1 MPNQKVNC
9 AAGTREAGLDHAYLS
24 ASASHRWLA
33 CPPSAKLCANIA
45 EQTSEYAQQGTD
57 CHELCAYLV
66 EKALGRN
73 AADPTENLT
82 FYDAEMQN
90 CAEEYRN
97 YVLEQ
102 IEAAR
107 EFCKDPQIM
116 IEQRLDFSRWVENG
130 FGTGD
135 CVIVA
140 DELLQIIDYKHG
152 LGVLVSAGD
161 DEHGGNSQMM
171 CYALGALELFDG
183 IYDINQVKMTIFQP
197 RRENIS
203 TYTISKEQLLKW
215 ADEILAPTAQL
226 AYVGEGEFHA
236 GDHCRFCKV
245 KATCRKRAEYNLE
258 LAKYDFKMP
267 ATLDNTEIAAILP
280 RIDEMISWGN
290 DIKEYA
296 LKQAQSG
303 VHFDG
308 WKMVEG
314 RSNRKFTDEAAVAS
328 KVKDAGYDPYEKKL
342 LGITA
347 MSTLLGKKKFEELL
361 GELIYK
367 PPGKPT
373 LVPESDKR
381 PAMNTAY
388 EEFNE

>member
-1 MPNQKVNC
+1 MPK
-9 AAGTREAGLDHAYLS
+9 HAYLS

-33 CPPSAKLCANIA
+33 CPPSAKLCANIPDQA
-45 EQTSEYAQQGTD
+45 SEYAQQGTD

-66 EKALGRN
+66 EKALGREVI
-73 AADPTENLT
+73 DPTENLT
-82 FYDAEMQN
+82 YYDAEMQN

-102 IEAAR
+102 IEAAK
-107 EFCKDPQIM
+107 EFCKDPQVM

-140 DELLQIIDYKHG
+140 DEVLQIIDYKHG

-171 CYALGALELFDG
+171 CYALGALEVFGD
-183 IYDINQVKMTIFQP
+183 IYDINQIKMTIFQP

-203 TYTISKEQLLKW
+203 TYTISRDNLLKW
-215 ADEILAPTAQL
+215 ANEVLAPTAQL
-226 AYVGEGEFHA
+226 AYVGEGEFKA
-236 GDHCRFCKV
+236 GGHCQFCKV

-258 LAKYDFKMP
+258 LAKYDFEMP
-267 ATLDNTEIAAILP
+267 ATLDDTEIAAILEKV
-280 RIDEMISWGN
+280 DEMISWGN

-296 LKQAQSG
+296 LQQAQSG
-303 VHFDG
+303 VHLEG
-308 WKMVEG
+308 WKVVEG
-314 RSNRKFTDEAAVAS
+314 RSNRKHTDEAAVAFA
-328 KVKDAGYDPYEKKL
+328 VKDAGFDPYEKKL
-342 LGITA
+342 LGVTA
-347 MSTLLGKKKFEELL
+347 MSALLGKKKFEELL
-361 GELIYK
+361 GGLIYK

-381 PAMNTAY
+381 PAMNTAI
-388 EEFNE
+388 EDFNE

>member
-1 MPNQKVNC
+1 MSK
-9 AAGTREAGLDHAYLS
+9 HAYLS

-33 CPPSAKLCANIA
+33 CPPSAKLCANIPDQA
-45 EQTSEYAQQGTD
+45 SEYAQQGTD

-66 EKALGRN
+66 EKALGREVI
-73 AADPTENLT
+73 DPTDNLT
-82 FYDAEMQN
+82 YYDAEMQN

-102 IEAAR
+102 IEATK
-107 EFCKDPQIM
+107 EFCKDPQVM

-140 DELLQIIDYKHG
+140 DEVLQIIDYKHG

-171 CYALGALELFDG
+171 CYALGALEVFGD
-183 IYDINQVKMTIFQP
+183 IYDINQIKMTIFQP

-203 TYTISKEQLLKW
+203 TYTISRDDLLKW
-215 ADEILAPTAQL
+215 VNEVLAPTAQL
-226 AYVGEGEFHA
+226 AYVGEGEFKA
-236 GDHCRFCKV
+236 GDHCTFCKV

-258 LAKYDFKMP
+258 LAKYDFEMP
-267 ATLDNTEIAAILP
+267 ATLDDTEIAAILEKV
-280 RIDEMISWGN
+280 DEMISWEN
-290 DIKEYA
+290 DIKDYA

-303 VHFDG
+303 VHFEG
-308 WKMVEG
+308 WKIVEG
-314 RSNRKFTDEAAVAS
+314 RSNRKYTDEEAVAF
-328 KVKDAGYDPYEKKL
+328 KVKDAGFDPYEKKL
-342 LGITA
+342 LGVTA

-361 GELIYK
+361 GGLIYK
-367 PPGKPT
+367 PPGKPA

-381 PAMNTAY
+381 PAMNTAI
-388 EEFNE
+388 EDFNE

>member
-1 MPNQKVNC
+1 MPK
-9 AAGTREAGLDHAYLS
+9 HAYLS

-45 EQTSEYAQQGTD
+45 DQTSEYAQQGTD

-66 EKALGRN
+66 EKALGR
-73 AADPTENLT
+73 AVTDPTENLT
-82 FYDAEMQN
+82 FYDAEMRN

-102 IEAAR
+102 IETAK
-107 EFCKDPQIM
+107 EFCKDPQVM

-140 DELLQIIDYKHG
+140 DEVLQIIDYKHG

-161 DEHGGNSQMM
+161 EEHGGNSQMM
-171 CYALGALELFDG
+171 CYALGALEAFGD
-183 IYDINQVKMTIFQP
+183 IYDINQIQMTIFQP
-197 RRENIS
+197 RRDNVS
-203 TYTISKEQLLKW
+203 TYTISKEKLLKW
-215 ADEILAPTAQL
+215 ADEVLAPTAQL
-226 AYVGEGEFHA
+226 AYTGKGEFKA
-236 GDHCRFCKV
+236 GDHCQFCKV

-258 LAKYDFKMP
+258 LAKYDFEMP
-267 ATLDNTEIAAILP
+267 ATLDDIEIAAILAKV
-280 RIDEMISWGN
+280 DEMISWGN
-290 DIKEYA
+290 DIKEFA
-296 LKQAQSG
+296 LQQAQSG

-308 WKMVEG
+308 WKIVEG
-314 RSNRKFTDEAAVAS
+314 RSNRKFTDETAAAF

-361 GELIYK
+361 GELVYK

-381 PAMNTAY
+381 PAMNTAIDD
-388 EEFNE
+388 FSI

>member
-1 MPNQKVNC
+1 MPDK
-9 AAGTREAGLDHAYLS
+9 HAFLS
-24 ASASHRWLA
+24 ASSSHRWIN
-33 CPPSAKLCANIA
+33 CPPSAALCAKEPNK
-45 EQTSEYAQQGTD
+45 SSPYAQQGTD

-66 EKALGRN
+66 EKALGR
-73 AADPTENLT
+73 AVTDPTENLT

-102 IEAAR
+102 IEAAK
-107 EFCKDPQIM
+107 EFCKDPQVM

-140 DELLQIIDYKHG
+140 DEVLQIIDYKHG

-161 DEHGGNSQMM
+161 EEHGGNSQMM
-171 CYALGALELFDG
+171 CYALGALEAFGD
-183 IYDINQVKMTIFQP
+183 IYDINQIKMTIFQP
-197 RRENIS
+197 RRDNVS
-203 TYTISKEQLLKW
+203 TYTISRDELLKW

-226 AYVGEGEFHA
+226 AYVGGGEFKA

-258 LAKYDFKMP
+258 LAKYDFEMP
-267 ATLDNTEIAAILP
+267 ATLDDIEIAAILVKV
-280 RIDEMISWGN
+280 DEMISWGN

-296 LKQAQSG
+296 LQQAKSG

-308 WKMVEG
+308 WKIVEG

-361 GELIYK
+361 GELVYK
-367 PPGKPT
+367 PPGKST

-381 PAMNTAY
+381 PAMNTAIDD
-388 EEFNE
+388 FSV

>member
-1 MPNQKVNC
+1 MPK
-9 AAGTREAGLDHAYLS
+9 HAYLS

-45 EQTSEYAQQGTD
+45 DQTSEYAQQGTD

-66 EKALGRN
+66 EKALGR
-73 AADPTENLT
+73 AVTDPTENLT
-82 FYDAEMQN
+82 FYDAEMQI

-102 IEAAR
+102 IEAAK
-107 EFCKDPQIM
+107 EFCKDPQVM

-140 DELLQIIDYKHG
+140 DEVLQIIDYKHG

-161 DEHGGNSQMM
+161 EEHGGNSQMM
-171 CYALGALELFDG
+171 CYALGALEAFGD
-183 IYDINQVKMTIFQP
+183 IYDINQIKMTIFQP
-197 RRENIS
+197 RRDNVS
-203 TYTISKEQLLKW
+203 TYTISKDDLLKW
-215 ADEILAPTAQL
+215 AEEVLAPTAQL
-226 AYVGEGEFHA
+226 AYTGKGEFKA
-236 GDHCRFCKV
+236 GDHCQFCKV

-258 LAKYDFKMP
+258 LAKYDFEMP
-267 ATLDNTEIAAILP
+267 ATLDDIEIAAILAKV
-280 RIDEMISWGN
+280 DEMISWGN

-296 LKQAQSG
+296 LQQAQSG

-308 WKMVEG
+308 WKIVEG
-314 RSNRKFTDEAAVAS
+314 KSNRKFTDEAAVVF

-347 MSTLLGKKKFEELL
+347 MSTMLGKKKFEELL
-361 GELIYK
+361 GEFVYK

-381 PAMNTAY
+381 PAMNTAIDD
-388 EEFNE
+388 FSV